1 MEPITVRKEPSQN
14 AKEEKKSSKSP
25 AWFKKLWPKIVFGL
39 LLLAAIGA
47 AAYFYMEYRDV
58 RDNPTQAVAQRNS
71 EETDRVLTKLKS
83 VLRIDETDAPT
94 VARVDDPGK
103 LKATNEEF
111 YRNVEKGDYLIL
123 YPKRAILFRETN
135 SQIINVA
142 PIINTSELQPAPS
155 DSGESGEPT
164 AQ

>member
-1 MEPITVRKEPSQN
+1 MEPIVVRKESPQVP
-14 AKEEKKSSKSP
+14 KEDKKSTKRP
-25 AWFKKLWPKIVFGL
+25 TWLKKLWPKLVFGL
-39 LLLAAIGA
+39 VLLAAVGA
-47 AAYFYMEYRDV
+47 AAYFYTQYRDV
-58 RDNPTQAVAQRNS
+58 RDNPTQAVAQRNN
-71 EETDRVLTKLKS
+71 EETTRVLTKLKS

-94 VARVDDPGK
+94 VARVDDPAK

-111 YRNVEKGDYLIL
+111 YRNVEKGDYLVL

-142 PIINTSELQPAPS
+142 PIINTSELQPAQNEDEEAS
-155 DSGESGEPT
+155 DQT

>member
-1 MEPITVRKEPSQN
+1 MEPITVRKESPQVP
-14 AKEEKKSSKSP
+14 KEDKKSSKRP
-25 AWFKKLWPKIVFGL
+25 TLLKKLWLKLVFGL
-39 LLLAAIGA
+39 LLLAAVGS
-47 AAYFYMEYRDV
+47 AAYFYMQYRDV

-94 VARVDDPGK
+94 VARVDDPAK
-103 LKATNEEF
+103 LKATNEDF

-123 YPKRAILFRETN
+123 YPKRAILFREAN

-142 PIINTSELQPAPS
+142 PIINTSELQPEQNDDDETNEQTS
-155 DSGESGEPT
+155 
-164 AQ
+164 Q